1 VEEGYTEIMT
11 ARAAAEFS
19 SPCLKRTLGGLIF
32 PLALLVVSGCSNS
45 TAPPSDWI
53 VEGVNLTELFAPPT
67 EAELEAVQSDW
78 ASRAP
83 GIADS
88 ATVKRKTVNAGSL
101 FDIRIVAHR
110 VDGALHYG
118 AICTPV
124 GASAKSKAVL
134 MYCHGGDDGE
144 DIDDL
149 LVLLNLAFSGVPDD
163 FVYVIPSFRSEPI
176 HFDNMTYFSEGD
188 PSPWDR
194 DVDDAVALLS
204 LALAAEPAADPERV
218 GVIGFSRGACVGMLM
233 AIRDPRVDLVVEYF
247 GPVDFFGEFV
257 QGVTA
262 NALRGN
268 LNDLPGLADLN
279 ETLIQPLKNGD
290 LAYETVRLAMLRRSP
305 VYFAE
310 MLPPLQL
317 HHGTADI
324 TVPVSEAER
333 LIEVMTELGRT
344 PPEFESYIYQ
354 GGGHTP
360 LLPGSLGRALDFL
373 ERLVPPASLARYRKG
388 GVPL

>member
-1 VEEGYTEIMT
+1 M
-11 ARAAAEFS
+11 
-19 SPCLKRTLGGLIF
+19 GGLILF
-32 PLALLVVSGCSNS
+32 LSLLAIAGCSSS

-67 EAELEAVQSDW
+67 EAEIEAVQSDW
-78 ASRAP
+78 ESREP

-88 ATVKRKTVNAGSL
+88 ATVKQKTVSAGAL

-110 VDGALHYG
+110 VDGAIHYG

-124 GASAKSKAVL
+124 GSAARSKAVL

-149 LVLLNLAFSGVPDD
+149 LFLLNLAFGGVPDD

-176 HFDNMTYFSEGD
+176 HFDNMTYVSEGD

-194 DVDDAVALLS
+194 DVDDAMALLS
-204 LALAAEPAADPERV
+204 LALASEPAADPERV

-247 GPVDFFGEFV
+247 GPVDFFGGFV
-257 QGVTA
+257 QGLTA
-262 NALRGN
+262 NALKGDLRA
-268 LNDLPGLADLN
+268 LPGLADLN
-279 ETLIQPLKNGD
+279 ESLIQPLKNGE
-290 LAYETVRLAMLRRSP
+290 LTYEAVRLAMLRRSP

-344 PPEFESYIYQ
+344 PPEFESYLYQ

-360 LLPGSLGRALDFL
+360 LLPGSLDRALDFL
-373 ERLVPPASLARYRKG
+373 ERLVPPASLARYRTG
-388 GVPL
+388 GVPPL

>member
-1 VEEGYTEIMT
+1 MNVQT
-11 ARAAAEFS
+11 AVAITCS
-19 SPCLKRTLGGLIF
+19 SLRPALKGSICC
-32 PLALLVVSGCSNS
+32 LALLLLDGCSNS
-45 TAPPSDWI
+45 TSPPSDWI

-67 EAELEAVQSDW
+67 EAEIEAVESDW
-78 ASRAP
+78 ENRDP
-83 GIADS
+83 GIEDS
-88 ATVKRKTVNAGSL
+88 ATVKRKTVGAGSL

-124 GASAKSKAVL
+124 GASATSKAVL

-149 LVLLNLAFSGVPDD
+149 LFLLNLAFGGVPDD

-176 HFDNMTYFSEGD
+176 HFDGATYVSEGE

-194 DVDDAVALLS
+194 DVDDTMALLS
-204 LALAAEPAADPERV
+204 LALASEPAADPERV

-247 GPVDFFGEFV
+247 GPVDFFGGFV

-262 NALRGN
+262 NALKGDLR
-268 LNDLPGLADLN
+268 DLPGLADLN
-279 ETLIQPLKNGD
+279 ETLIQPLKNGELTPD
-290 LAYETVRLAMLRRSP
+290 AVRLAMLRRSP

-310 MLPPLQL
+310 MLPLLQL
-317 HHGTADI
+317 HHGTADV
-324 TVPVSEAER
+324 TVPVSEAQR
-333 LIEVMTELGRT
+333 LIGVMTELGRT

-360 LLPGSLGRALDFL
+360 LLPGSLDRALDFL
-373 ERLVPPASLARYRKG
+373 ERLVPPASLARFRTG
-388 GVPL
+388 SMSL